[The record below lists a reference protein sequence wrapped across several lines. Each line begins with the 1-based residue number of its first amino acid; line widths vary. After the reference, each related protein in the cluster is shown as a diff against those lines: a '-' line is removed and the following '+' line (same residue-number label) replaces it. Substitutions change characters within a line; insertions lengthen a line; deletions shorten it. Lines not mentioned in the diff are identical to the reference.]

1 MDFGLT
7 DSEKII
13 LLDTARKV
21 IASNLGVKINQYKNP
36 TATLL
41 KACGA
46 FVTLHKKG
54 MLKGCIGYVVAVNP
68 LIETVKEVSLSSAFK
83 DPRFPPVKE
92 DELKDIE
99 LEISVL
105 SPLRKINNIEE
116 IQVGKHGIMIKR
128 GFASGL
134 LLPQVATDHNWNR
147 ETFLTHTC
155 YKAGL
160 AGDCWKM
167 ADTQIQVFSAIIF
180 DEKEMGL
187 I

>member
-1 MDFGLT
+1 M
-7 DSEKII
+7 
-13 LLDTARKV
+13 
-21 IASNLGVKINQYKNP
+21 
-36 TATLL
+36 
-41 KACGA
+41 
-46 FVTLHKKG
+46 
-54 MLKGCIGYVVAVNP
+54 
-68 LIETVKEVSLSSAFK
+68 
-83 DPRFPPVKE
+83 
-92 DELKDIE
+92 
-99 LEISVL
+99 L